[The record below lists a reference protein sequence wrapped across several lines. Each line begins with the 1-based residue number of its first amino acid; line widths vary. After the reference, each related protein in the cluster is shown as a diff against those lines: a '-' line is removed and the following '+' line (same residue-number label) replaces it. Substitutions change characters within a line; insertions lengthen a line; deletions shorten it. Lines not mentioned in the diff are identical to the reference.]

1 MFPNTKHFHCRPTRV
16 RWFFGNLLSIIR
28 RTVDATH
35 RTQYFS
41 DVFRQ
46 AGPQARGAVRRGR
59 RLPPGEIP
67 DPTTTR
73 SRRRDCRSVSR
84 ARLRRGAKMTRRRLW
99 TRREGGRGAASGPTV
114 SDGSREH
121 APTPKTLR
129 STADPGRGR
138 IQRTLSPIHR
148 SRSPPPDCPYESSQT
163 KIASPSF
170 HRMTRRASTI
180 TTPSRSGL
188 TTTPPST

>member
-1 MFPNTKHFHCRPTRV
+1 MFPNPKHFHCRPTRV
-16 RWFFGNLLSIIR
+16 RWFFGNLLIVIR

-35 RTQYFS
+35 RTKYFS

-121 APTPKTLR
+121 APTPLQGSPSDR
-129 STADPGRGR
+129 RQPSADPRRDSELDLQIAIAAARLPLR
-138 IQRTLSPIHR
+138 IVANEDRPRPFI
-148 SRSPPPDCPYESSQT
+148 
-163 KIASPSF
+163 
-170 HRMTRRASTI
+170 
-180 TTPSRSGL
+180 G
-188 TTTPPST
+188 

>member
-1 MFPNTKHFHCRPTRV
+1 MFPKPKHFHCRPTRV

-59 RLPPGEIP
+59 RLPPGETP

-84 ARLRRGAKMTRRRLW
+84 AIEGARKCRVGGSWTSRG
-99 TRREGGRGAASGPTV
+99 GGRGAASGPTV

-188 TTTPPST
+188 TTTPPRT